1 MANADTK
8 VALVTGGAQRIGA
21 QLCRTLHEAGYHI
34 ALHYRGSI
42 KAAGALSGELNGLR
56 HGSVTCFYAS
66 LGDRNAAEEL
76 AAEVIEQYGRVD
88 LLVNNASTFY
98 PTPIGSVSEEDW
110 DTIIGS
116 NLKGPFFLCQALAD
130 TLRQNRGNII
140 NMIDIHGERPL
151 ADHSL
156 YSTAKAGLAMLTRSL
171 ARELAPDVRVNG
183 ISPGVIC
190 GLRVTTPRTPS
201 GGSANSSVCRSDPR
215 GILRTSP
222 KLFCSWRNEPRTS
235 PGRSSR

>member
-110 DTIIGS
+110 DTII
-116 NLKGPFFLCQALAD
+116 
-130 TLRQNRGNII
+130 
-140 NMIDIHGERPL
+140 
-151 ADHSL
+151 
-156 YSTAKAGLAMLTRSL
+156 
-171 ARELAPDVRVNG
+171 
-183 ISPGVIC
+183 
-190 GLRVTTPRTPS
+190 
-201 GGSANSSVCRSDPR
+201 
-215 GILRTSP
+215 
-222 KLFCSWRNEPRTS
+222 
-235 PGRSSR
+235 